1 MYLGRSA
8 KKDRV
13 RELLHTHI
21 QARAKG
27 RGVLLFLSGS
37 NGEDI
42 PVARSHGWSD
52 GQLVGAE
59 RDIHAYCRVVRLHP
73 DIPIFRSD
81 VADVAASLVR
91 RGITIRSAIL
101 DYCGVQ
107 SPHNLATTHAVA
119 QCLKRG
125 AHFSVTFFRGRK
137 TELSN
142 DLGSILSS
150 VEKALLPLVCTPS
163 QIIFYQS
170 TRADSPGSPMVTLSF
185 LMGRYRSPPEIID
198 LYNEGIIK

>member
-1 MYLGRSA
+1 MYLGESE

-21 QARAKG
+21 QARSKG
-27 RGVLLFLSGS
+27 KGVLLFLSGPG
-37 NGEDI
+37 GEDI
-42 PVARSHGWSD
+42 PVARFHGWRDSE
-52 GQLVGAE
+52 LMGAE
-59 RDIHAYCRVVRLHP
+59 CDAAAYRQVVERHP
-73 DIPIFRSD
+73 TIPIFRSD
-81 VADVAASLVR
+81 VADVAASLIR
-91 RGITIRSAIL
+91 KGITIRSAIL

-107 SPHNLATTHAVA
+107 SPHNLATTRAVA
-119 QCLKRG
+119 QCLKKG

-142 DLGSILSS
+142 DLSSILSS
-150 VEKALLPLVCTPS
+150 VEKALFPLVCTPS

-185 LMGRYRSPPEIID
+185 LMGRYHSPPEIID
-198 LYNEGIIK
+198 LYNRG